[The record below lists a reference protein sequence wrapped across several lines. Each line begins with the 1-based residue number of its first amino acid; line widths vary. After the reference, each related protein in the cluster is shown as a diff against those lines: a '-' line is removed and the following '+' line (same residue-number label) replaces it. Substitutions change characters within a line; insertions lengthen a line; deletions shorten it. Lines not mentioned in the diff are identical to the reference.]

1 MTTMDRTKDNLQAC
15 IDMLRKLIW
24 LRMKKGR

>member
-15 IDMLRKLIW
+15 IDLLRKLIW
-24 LRMKKGR
+24 LRMKGR